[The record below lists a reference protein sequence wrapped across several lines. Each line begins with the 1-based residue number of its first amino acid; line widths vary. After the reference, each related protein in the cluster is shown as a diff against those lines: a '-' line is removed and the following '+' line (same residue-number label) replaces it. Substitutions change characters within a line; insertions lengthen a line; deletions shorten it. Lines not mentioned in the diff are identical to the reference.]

1 MHLGCHLAQ
10 SSHCS
15 IFIETPLAGK
25 AIPENDL
32 SIASESKKDS
42 TNLKI

>member
-1 MHLGCHLAQ
+1 MHLGGHLAP

-15 IFIETPLAGK
+15 ILIDTPLAGK
-25 AIPENDL
+25 AIWGNDL
-32 SIASESKKDS
+32 SVAPTAEMDS